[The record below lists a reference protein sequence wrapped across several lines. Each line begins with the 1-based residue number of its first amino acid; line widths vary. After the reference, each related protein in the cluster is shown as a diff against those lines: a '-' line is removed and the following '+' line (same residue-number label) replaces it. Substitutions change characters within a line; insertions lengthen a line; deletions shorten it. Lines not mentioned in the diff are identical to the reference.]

1 MTTVFGSL
9 LRQNFRCGRMC
20 GSRAELAWCGA
31 RQRFALPVK
40 RCWTVFSARE
50 LYHSLRAFLFARLP
64 HWPPLGEGGGESLR
78 FSSS

>member
-20 GSRAELAWCGA
+20 CSRAEQAGCRA
-31 RQRFALPVK
+31 RQRFALSVK

-50 LYHSLRAFLFARLP
+50 LYL
-64 HWPPLGEGGGESLR
+64 
-78 FSSS
+78 